1 MVRVIFFLGLVA
13 VDTTAFAQMATDG
26 RGTSHV
32 FPQFVDGSVPGS
44 TVSYRS
50 TLIVSAADFENAT
63 SCTFKVVGVPN
74 IAMMDA
80 RGNIQ
85 LGTVFS
91 FVMDPGG
98 WQVISSL
105 SGQSLISGS
114 ASLDCNRVVS
124 AQLRYTLRVDGRVVS
139 EATVSSSSPGT
150 LLQFLADQREGAR
163 VGVAVTNPYNVEG
176 EYGIKVINVEGTSIG
191 SIVVRLAPGT
201 SVSGFIDEI
210 VRVPTDQVDL
220 VLVQSNTPGIE
231 AFALGLRFTGDAFS
245 TVSPTVRVP

>member
-13 VDTTAFAQMATDG
+13 VDTTAFAQIATDG

-44 TVSYRS
+44 TISYKS
-50 TLIVSAADFENAT
+50 TLIVSATDFGNST
-63 SCTFKVVGVPN
+63 SCTFKVAGVTD
-74 IAMMDA
+74 IGMMDA

-105 SGQSLISGS
+105 SGQSLVLGS
-114 ASLDCNRVVS
+114 ATLDCNRVVS

-163 VGVAVTNPYNVEG
+163 VGVAVTNPYDVEG
-176 EYGIKVINVEGTSIG
+176 EYGITVIDVEGRSLG

-210 VRVPTDQVDL
+210 VRVPTDNVDL
-220 VLVQSNTPGIE
+220 VLVQSNTAGIE
-231 AFALGLRFTGDAFS
+231 AFALGLRFTGEAFS
-245 TVSPTVRVP
+245 TVPPTVRLP